1 MKRRI
6 NLFQKKERT
15 DPLSIYA
22 TRIRGSITYAGVVIF
37 ILFNLV
43 IFLLVGVRRKYDGL
57 IAKKSQYLQYLLVEK
72 EVEANMRYF
81 KSKQTQLNTF
91 LKDDA
96 HFLPYYR
103 ILKESLD
110 ATSINTS
117 LDIIEIDKN
126 RNTRFVVKFANY
138 DEMLLFLKRMESGDF
153 LSHFNTLGLQSFSL
167 NKQVSKKGSFQL
179 ELRGQFKELSKI

>member
-15 DPLSIYA
+15 DPLSLYA
-22 TRIRGSITYAGVVIF
+22 TRIRKVITFLGVGIF
-37 ILFNLV
+37 LAFNIV
-43 IFLLVGVRRKYDGL
+43 IFLLIGVRRKYDVL
-57 IAKKSQYLQYLLVEK
+57 IAKKSQYLQFLLVEK

-117 LDIIEIDKN
+117 LDVIDIDKN
-126 RNTRFVVKFANY
+126 RNTRFVVKFINY
-138 DEMLLFLKRMESGDF
+138 DEMLLFLKKMESGDF
-153 LSHFNTLGLQSFSL
+153 LSNFSSLSLQSFSL

-179 ELRGQFKELSKI
+179 ELRGQFNELKKI